1 MLGFINNTL
10 NTQSGFLLLLIGLPV
25 LGGLLSWLT
34 RGKYVPQ
41 LLVTLLFGGLNAV
54 FALSVSHGQIDVYIP
69 LLGQGMDMR
78 FLSSEYSGLFL
89 VFAAVMF
96 VIVVI
101 YSVSYYKQKKESGL
115 FLLFFFISLAMI
127 NGAILSDNMG
137 IMLFFW
143 EGLLCTLFG
152 ILLIGNRE
160 NPATAV
166 KALAISGTADL
177 LLMLGIVITIKNAG
191 TPAMSEMNYLPLSGS
206 GVLGCICLLLGAMG
220 KAGAMPF
227 HSWIPESSK
236 SATTPFLA
244 AFPASMEKI
253 VGIYLVARVVTQLYD
268 IAPESGMS
276 IFIMTVG
283 AVTLFLGVSMAL
295 IQKDMK
301 MLLTWHAISQVG
313 YMILGIG
320 SCLPIGICGGMT
332 HMINH
337 VIYKSGLFIVA
348 GAVEAVVGTTDL
360 RKFSGLGKKMPVTCI
375 SFVVFGLSIAG
386 FPGFNGF
393 FSKELIFDAA
403 LEISPVFY
411 IVALLGAFMT
421 AASFLKVGLS
431 AFFGKET
438 LPKGNKNIREA
449 SLGILIPC
457 VTLAIACIVFGV
469 LNFVPIDKLVGSAL
483 SLYESFSGWPEIK
496 MTLITCVVL
505 VIALLDHLYGRKKTG
520 SSLTAVDHIHHAPIL
535 KSLYDLAEKGKFDPY
550 NWLMKAVNGFS
561 FLCEQVEK
569 GVSWTYD
576 EGIPGLVTGCGAL
589 LQKYSNGKLSKYL
602 ITAVAGCVI
611 LGIVFLAVLL

>member
-220 KAGAMPF
+220 KA
-227 HSWIPESSK
+227 S
-236 SATTPFLA
+236 
-244 AFPASMEKI
+244 
-253 VGIYLVARVVTQLYD
+253 
-268 IAPESGMS
+268 
-276 IFIMTVG
+276 
-283 AVTLFLGVSMAL
+283 
-295 IQKDMK
+295 
-301 MLLTWHAISQVG
+301 
-313 YMILGIG
+313 
-320 SCLPIGICGGMT
+320 
-332 HMINH
+332 
-337 VIYKSGLFIVA
+337 
-348 GAVEAVVGTTDL
+348 
-360 RKFSGLGKKMPVTCI
+360 
-375 SFVVFGLSIAG
+375 
-386 FPGFNGF
+386 
-393 FSKELIFDAA
+393 
-403 LEISPVFY
+403 
-411 IVALLGAFMT
+411 
-421 AASFLKVGLS
+421 
-431 AFFGKET
+431 
-438 LPKGNKNIREA
+438 
-449 SLGILIPC
+449 
-457 VTLAIACIVFGV
+457 
-469 LNFVPIDKLVGSAL
+469 
-483 SLYESFSGWPEIK
+483 
-496 MTLITCVVL
+496 
-505 VIALLDHLYGRKKTG
+505 
-520 SSLTAVDHIHHAPIL
+520 
-535 KSLYDLAEKGKFDPY
+535 
-550 NWLMKAVNGFS
+550 
-561 FLCEQVEK
+561 
-569 GVSWTYD
+569 
-576 EGIPGLVTGCGAL
+576 
-589 LQKYSNGKLSKYL
+589 
-602 ITAVAGCVI
+602 
-611 LGIVFLAVLL
+611 